1 MKWLSNRI
9 SFHRHSEYT
18 TILISTKVEKWKEG
32 VLLAWMVLW
41 SLVGIAIMGVALSQD
56 YLQHIAGETPVSQLQ
71 LFLLLFLVFW
81 GYYLYKIVKVYLWRT
96 KGVEYLKLDREA
108 LVIKRGFGKFGK
120 AQSYRLSNMG
130 TIEILERSSRSYS
143 WVMQSAFWDIGN
155 ESLEFDYLGKKIIF
169 GVQLEEEESKKLR
182 QFLRTEIGN
191 IEREKKSRKK

>member
-41 SLVGIAIMGVALSQD
+41 LFVGGAILGVALSED
-56 YLQHIAGETPVSQLQ
+56 YLNRIAGDTPKSQLQ

-81 GYYLYKIVKVYLWRT
+81 GYYLYKIIKVYLWRK
-96 KGVEYLKLDREA
+96 KGVEYLKLNKES
-108 LVIKRGFGKFGK
+108 LVIKRGYGKFGK
-120 AQSYRLSNMG
+120 AHSYFLTNMSS
-130 TIEILERSSRSYS
+130 IELLERSVRSYS

-155 ESLEFDYLGKKIIF
+155 ESLEFEYQGKKIIF
-169 GVQLEEEESKKLR
+169 GVQLEVEETKKLR
-182 QFLRTEIGN
+182 QFLRTEIRK
-191 IEREKKSRKK
+191 IEIEKRPKKK